1 MTEKTEKVVFENP
14 DGEVYDVYGAFDR
27 HPALTGRNADTDIS
41 VDLNPSYEM
50 EFTIRVGAGTMARLV
65 QILNTAPV
73 DGNPLNAIVN
83 LENDSTASDRARERI
98 ARYLTDNGYEATL
111 ENVAAAFLYSGVD
124 TPYSNITLP
133 YGKYCI
139 SRISGIK
146 QEANTTGA
154 STFALT
160 TITTPGG
167 WNEKV
172 NTTFDFPN
180 ADISYVEGEE
190 YKNLGVR
197 VLRYY
202 EPGKNAALGGILM
215 ERTA

>member
-1 MTEKTEKVVFENP
+1 MTDITLKLIEAFNRHNSLYNALLGNLKTLTTEHTEEVTITLDAGKV
-14 DGEVYDVYGAFDR
+14 R
-27 HPALTGRNADTDIS
+27 ALTRILNMAPLDGDPLNLPVNIEADTDLLGR
-41 VDLNPSYEM
+41 DE
-50 EFTIRVGAGTMARLV
+50 
-65 QILNTAPV
+65 
-73 DGNPLNAIVN
+73 
-83 LENDSTASDRARERI
+83 ERTSL
-98 ARYLTDNGYEATL
+98 YLHDNGMEPTL
-111 ENVAAAFLYSGVD
+111 ENVAAAFLYSGAD
-124 TPYSNITLP
+124 TPYSSITLP

-139 SRISGIK
+139 ARISGIK

-154 STFALT
+154 ATFALT

-167 WNEKV
+167 WSEKV

-190 YKNLGVR
+190 YKNLGAR

-202 EPGKNAALGGILM
+202 EPGNNAALGGILM

>member
-1 MTEKTEKVVFENP
+1 MTDITLKLIEAFNRHSRLNNALLNMETLTAAHI
-14 DGEVYDVYGAFDR
+14 DEVTINLSAGHVR
-27 HPALTGRNADTDIS
+27 ALTQILNMAPLDGDPLNLPVNIEADTD
-41 VDLNPSYEM
+41 L
-50 EFTIRVGAGTMARLV
+50 
-65 QILNTAPV
+65 
-73 DGNPLNAIVN
+73 
-83 LENDSTASDRARERI
+83 LEREEERTSL
-98 ARYLTDNGYEATL
+98 YLHDNGMEPTL
-111 ENVAAAFLYSGVD
+111 ENVAAAFLYSGAD
-124 TPYSNITLP
+124 TPYINITLP

-139 SRISGIK
+139 ARISGIK

-154 STFALT
+154 ATFALT

-190 YKNLGVR
+190 YKNLGAR

>member
-1 MTEKTEKVVFENP
+1 MTDITLKLIEAFNRHSRLNNALLNMKTLTAAHI
-14 DGEVYDVYGAFDR
+14 DEVTINLSAGHVR
-27 HPALTGRNADTDIS
+27 ALTQILNMAPLDGDPLNLPVNIEADTD
-41 VDLNPSYEM
+41 L
-50 EFTIRVGAGTMARLV
+50 
-65 QILNTAPV
+65 
-73 DGNPLNAIVN
+73 
-83 LENDSTASDRARERI
+83 LERDEERASL
-98 ARYLTDNGYEATL
+98 YLHDNGMEPTL
-111 ENVAAAFLYSGVD
+111 ENVAAAFLYSGAD

-139 SRISGIK
+139 ARISGIK

-154 STFALT
+154 ATFALT

-190 YKNLGVR
+190 YKNLGAR

>member
-1 MTEKTEKVVFENP
+1 MTDITLKLIEAFNRHSRLNNALLNMKTLTAAHI
-14 DGEVYDVYGAFDR
+14 DEVTINLSAGHVR
-27 HPALTGRNADTDIS
+27 ALTQILNMAPLDGDPLNLPVNIKADTD
-41 VDLNPSYEM
+41 L
-50 EFTIRVGAGTMARLV
+50 
-65 QILNTAPV
+65 
-73 DGNPLNAIVN
+73 
-83 LENDSTASDRARERI
+83 LERDEERTSL
-98 ARYLTDNGYEATL
+98 YLHDNGMEPTL
-111 ENVAAAFLYSGVD
+111 ENVAAAFLYSGAD

-139 SRISGIK
+139 ARISGIK

-154 STFALT
+154 ATFALT

-190 YKNLGVR
+190 YKNLGAR

>member
-1 MTEKTEKVVFENP
+1 MTDITLKLIEAFNRHSRLNNALLDMKTLTAAHI
-14 DGEVYDVYGAFDR
+14 DEVTINLSAGHVR
-27 HPALTGRNADTDIS
+27 ALTQILNMAPLDGDPLNLPVNIEADTD
-41 VDLNPSYEM
+41 LW
-50 EFTIRVGAGTMARLV
+50 
-65 QILNTAPV
+65 
-73 DGNPLNAIVN
+73 
-83 LENDSTASDRARERI
+83 ERDEE
-98 ARYLTDNGYEATL
+98 RTSLYLHDNGMEPTL
-111 ENVAAAFLYSGVD
+111 ENVAAAFLYSGAD

-139 SRISGIK
+139 ARISGIK

-154 STFALT
+154 ATFALT

-172 NTTFDFPN
+172 NTTFDLPN

-190 YKNLGVR
+190 YKNLGAR

-202 EPGKNAALGGILM
+202 APGKNATLGGILM
-215 ERTA
+215 ERITD

>member
-1 MTEKTEKVVFENP
+1 MTDITLKLIEAFNRHSRLNNALLNMKTLTAAHI
-14 DGEVYDVYGAFDR
+14 DEVTINLSAGHVR
-27 HPALTGRNADTDIS
+27 ALTQILNMAPLDGDPLNLPVNIEADTD
-41 VDLNPSYEM
+41 L
-50 EFTIRVGAGTMARLV
+50 
-65 QILNTAPV
+65 
-73 DGNPLNAIVN
+73 
-83 LENDSTASDRARERI
+83 LERDEERTSL
-98 ARYLTDNGYEATL
+98 YLHDNGMEPTL
-111 ENVAAAFLYSGVD
+111 ENVAAAFLYSGAD

-154 STFALT
+154 ATFALT

-190 YKNLGVR
+190 YKNLGAR

-215 ERTA
+215 ERITD

>member
-1 MTEKTEKVVFENP
+1 MTDITLKLIEAFNRHSRLNNALLNMKTLTAAHI
-14 DGEVYDVYGAFDR
+14 DEVTINLSAGHVR
-27 HPALTGRNADTDIS
+27 ALTQILNMAPLDGDPLNLPVNIEADTD
-41 VDLNPSYEM
+41 L
-50 EFTIRVGAGTMARLV
+50 
-65 QILNTAPV
+65 
-73 DGNPLNAIVN
+73 
-83 LENDSTASDRARERI
+83 LERDEERASL
-98 ARYLTDNGYEATL
+98 YLHDNGMEPTL
-111 ENVAAAFLYSGVD
+111 ENVAAAFLYSGAD

-139 SRISGIK
+139 ARISGIK

-154 STFALT
+154 ATFALT

-180 ADISYVEGEE
+180 ADISYIEGEE
-190 YKNLGVR
+190 YKNLGAR

>member
-1 MTEKTEKVVFENP
+1 MTDITLKLIEAFNRHSRLNNALLNMKTLTAAHI
-14 DGEVYDVYGAFDR
+14 DEVTINLSAGHVR
-27 HPALTGRNADTDIS
+27 ALTQILNMAPLDGDPLNLPVNIEADTD
-41 VDLNPSYEM
+41 L
-50 EFTIRVGAGTMARLV
+50 
-65 QILNTAPV
+65 
-73 DGNPLNAIVN
+73 
-83 LENDSTASDRARERI
+83 LERDEERTSL
-98 ARYLTDNGYEATL
+98 YLHDNGMEPTL
-111 ENVAAAFLYSGVD
+111 ENVAAAFLYSGAD

-139 SRISGIK
+139 TRISGIK

-154 STFALT
+154 ATFALT

-167 WNEKV
+167 WSEKV

-190 YKNLGVR
+190 YKNLGAR

-202 EPGKNAALGGILM
+202 EPGNNAALGGILM

>member
-1 MTEKTEKVVFENP
+1 MTDITLKLIEAFNRHSRLNNALLNMKTLTAAHI
-14 DGEVYDVYGAFDR
+14 DEVTINLSAGHVR
-27 HPALTGRNADTDIS
+27 ALTQILNMAPLDGDPLNLPVNIEADTD
-41 VDLNPSYEM
+41 L
-50 EFTIRVGAGTMARLV
+50 
-65 QILNTAPV
+65 
-73 DGNPLNAIVN
+73 
-83 LENDSTASDRARERI
+83 LECDEERTFL
-98 ARYLTDNGYEATL
+98 YLHDNGMEPTL
-111 ENVAAAFLYSGVD
+111 ENVAAAFLYSGAD

-139 SRISGIK
+139 ARISGIK
-146 QEANTTGA
+146 QEANTIGA
-154 STFALT
+154 DTFALT

-190 YKNLGVR
+190 YKNLGAR

-215 ERTA
+215 ERITD

>member
-1 MTEKTEKVVFENP
+1 MTDITLKLIEAFNRHSRLNNALLNMKTLTTAHI
-14 DGEVYDVYGAFDR
+14 DEVTINLSAGHVR
-27 HPALTGRNADTDIS
+27 ALTQILNMAPLDGDPLNLPVNIEADTD
-41 VDLNPSYEM
+41 L
-50 EFTIRVGAGTMARLV
+50 
-65 QILNTAPV
+65 
-73 DGNPLNAIVN
+73 
-83 LENDSTASDRARERI
+83 LERDEERTSL
-98 ARYLTDNGYEATL
+98 YLHDNGMEPTL
-111 ENVAAAFLYSGVD
+111 ENVAAAFLYSGAD

-139 SRISGIK
+139 ARISGIR

-154 STFALT
+154 ATFALT

-190 YKNLGVR
+190 YKNLGAR

-215 ERTA
+215 ERITD